1 MIFKEILEMSSNS
14 RLDNAYK
21 KAKHI
26 AFDNTSKF
34 IFFSDCHRGDN
45 SFADDFANNRNIYF
59 HALNHYYQND
69 YHYCELGDGDELW
82 ENLNFESIFE
92 AHKNIYKLLRQY
104 HLDNRLHMVWGN
116 HDMVYRKQSYIDKN
130 LSSYFEPIDG
140 EDKQLFTGLTYNEAL
155 VLKHKE
161 TGQEL
166 FCTHGHQADWWNY
179 KCWRIGRFLVRI
191 LWKPLQIVGIADPT
205 SPAKNYKELIRI
217 ERRLKR
223 WIVKNNQRI
232 TIAGHTHR
240 PRFPEPGEIPFFN
253 DGSCVHPRSITGIEI
268 VNGEIVLIKW
278 QIATK
283 SDGTLQIVRVILEGP
298 EKLENYLNN

>member
-1 MIFKEILEMSSNS
+1 MSSNS
-14 RLDNAYK
+14 RLNKAFK
-21 KAKHI
+21 EAKHI
-26 AFDNTSKF
+26 TFDNNSKF

-59 HALNHYYQND
+59 HALNHYYLNGFQ
-69 YHYCELGDGDELW
+69 YCELGDGDELW
-82 ENLNFESIFE
+82 ENLSFEPLFE
-92 AHKNIYKLLRQY
+92 AHKNVYKLLRKF
-104 HLDNRLHMVWGN
+104 HLENRLHMVWGN
-116 HDMVYRKQSYIDKN
+116 HDMVYRNQSYIDKF

-140 EDKQLFTGLTYNEAL
+140 EDKQLFNGLTYNEAL
-155 VLKHKE
+155 VLTHKE

-179 KCWRIGRFLVRI
+179 RCWRFGRFLVRI

-217 ERRLKR
+217 ERRIKR
-223 WIVKNNQRI
+223 WIVQNNFKI

-240 PRFPEPGEIPFFN
+240 PRFPEPGQIPFFN

-268 VNGEIVLIKW
+268 ENGEIVLIKW
-278 QIATK
+278 QIASK
-283 SDGTLQIVRVILEGP
+283 QDGSLQIVRIILEGP
-298 EKLENYLNN
+298 EKLANYTNK